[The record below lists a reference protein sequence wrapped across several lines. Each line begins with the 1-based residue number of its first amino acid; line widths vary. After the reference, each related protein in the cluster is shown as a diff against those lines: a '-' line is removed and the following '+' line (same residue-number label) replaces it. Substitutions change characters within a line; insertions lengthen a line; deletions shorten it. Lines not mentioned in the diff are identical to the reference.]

1 METTKYMKDIA
12 IYGFGGYGREIASI
26 IKHINSIEPTWNII
40 GFFDDDTD
48 KQGLKNE
55 YGEVIGNIETVNN
68 YDKTLSIVM
77 AIASPSVLEKIVSQI
92 NNPNISFPNII
103 APTVF
108 FFDKETFNLGKGNV
122 ICHHCRI
129 STDVTLGNF
138 NLINGCSS
146 FGHDVKLGDYNMMQP
161 ETRIS
166 GETMIGNKNFFGVR
180 CTVLQ
185 GLKIGNETRIGAGSF
200 IIRKTKDGQT
210 YFGNPAKLL
219 KVE

>member
-1 METTKYMKDIA
+1 MKDIA

-26 IKHINSIEPTWNII
+26 IKAINSIEPTWNII
-40 GFFDDDTD
+40 GFFDDDQN
-48 KQGLKNE
+48 KCGLKNE

-68 YDKTLSIVM
+68 YSKPLSIVM
-77 AIASPSVLEKIVSQI
+77 AIASPNVLEKIVNNI

-103 APTVF
+103 APSVF
-108 FFDKETFNLGKGNV
+108 FFDKDTFNLGKGNV

-138 NLINGCSS
+138 NLINGCCS
-146 FGHDVKLGDYNMMQP
+146 FGHDVKMNNFNMLQP

-166 GETMIGNKNFFGVR
+166 GETSIGDKNFFGVR
-180 CTVLQ
+180 STVLQ

-210 YFGNPAKLL
+210 YFGNPAKML